1 MSHLYCSVIK
11 SCNKYSNKFIANIEI
26 IPRLIIRKRLRV
38 SDYSEGLS
46 AAIKTNEHN
55 TQVNILS
62 DCQIGEKFKKK
73 VFMLSCSCH
82 FSVIAI
88 YHLVVP
94 ILGQCRHDI
103 IERNAELSWNNNHSF
118 FSMYVQWLYTLHGD
132 FTDKNAKILNKQFQ
146 SEFTSETYTI
156 ILEKCHNIYIV
167 PSFERHQPQ

>member
-62 DCQIGEKFKKK
+62 DCQIGEKLKKK
-73 VFMLSCSCH
+73 SLCYHVVVT
-82 FSVIAI
+82 SV
-88 YHLVVP
+88 LLP
-94 ILGQCRHDI
+94 FI
-103 IERNAELSWNNNHSF
+103 I
-118 FSMYVQWLYTLHGD
+118 
-132 FTDKNAKILNKQFQ
+132 
-146 SEFTSETYTI
+146 
-156 ILEKCHNIYIV
+156 
-167 PSFERHQPQ
+167 